1 MKNENNVYFGLLSK
15 KAWEQRGGIFF
26 FFLVII
32 LFISPFK
39 GDMIIAL
46 VIQI

>member
-1 MKNENNVYFGLLSK
+1 MYFGLLSK
-15 KAWEQRGGIFF
+15 KAWEQRGGIF
-26 FFLVII
+26 LKIIII